1 MRSKPKLVLI
11 GGGGHCKVVISILK
25 KLKTFDIVGI
35 VDKEDRK
42 GESVLGIEINHT
54 DQDLALL
61 KSEGI
66 ESAFVAIGSVGKNE
80 KRKRIFETLKKI
92 GYTISCIISPDAIVN
107 EDVIIGEG
115 TIIMPGVVINA
126 GVKIGKNSIIN
137 TGAVIDHDC
146 VIGDHVHIA
155 PNATLSGGVKVG
167 DHSHI
172 GTNATIIQNINICE
186 NSIIGAGGVVIRNIE
201 ISGTYVGNPAKRIK

>member
-25 KLKTFDIVGI
+25 KLETFDIVGI
-35 VDKEDRK
+35 VDKEDRN
-42 GESVLGIEINHT
+42 GERVLGIEIQYK
-54 DQDLALL
+54 DQDLVLL

-66 ESAFVAIGSVGKNE
+66 ESAFVAIGSVGNNE
-80 KRKRIFETLKKI
+80 KRRDIFDTIKETGFFIPYL
-92 GYTISCIISPDAIVN
+92 ISPDSIIDQ
-107 EDVIIGEG
+107 DVSIGEG
-115 TIIMPGVVINA
+115 TVIMPGVVINA
-126 GVKIGKNSIIN
+126 GTKIGKNSIIN

-201 ISGTYVGNPAKRIK
+201 ISGTYVGIPAKRIK